1 MSAPQV
7 QEGEGETLVIER
19 VEDSRTPEG
28 AKGEAHGLAR
38 AHD

>member
-1 MSAPQV
+1 
-7 QEGEGETLVIER
+7 VIER

-28 AKGEAHGLAR
+28 AEGERHGLTG